1 MKNKNFTPVEFI
13 VIVAIIAIL
22 VGMLLPA
29 LNQARNTARWTRV
42 CKKANVALNT
52 PKGREIISS
61 REYFALVKS
70 HGDDMNINHE
80 KNAEELRLIATGDLD
95 ISKTTIPLLQERLG
109 QIQSSA
115 PIDTDDLYSCWA
127 DYTGNPRKL
136 TRQQFEVLKDKNLI
150 KLLQY
155 RNFKTLTSS
164 QDLTEEE
171 FKVLRDSNLLA
182 FPKRV
187 VKPEPV
193 KTTLENKG
201 NWK

>member
-22 VGMLLPA
+22 VGMLFPA

-115 PIDTDDLYSCWA
+115 PIDTDDLYSCW
-127 DYTGNPRKL
+127 
-136 TRQQFEVLKDKNLI
+136 
-150 KLLQY
+150 QY
-155 RNFKTLTSS
+155 
-164 QDLTEEE
+164 
-171 FKVLRDSNLLA
+171 
-182 FPKRV
+182 FPAYFV
-187 VKPEPV
+187 DIQ
-193 KTTLENKG
+193 L
-201 NWK
+201 